1 MKEAYWDD
9 VKEGEELPPLS
20 FPLPVYRLIMAA
32 GSNRDFNSIHHNSEY
47 AKATGAP
54 EIYANNVFL
63 QGMWERL
70 VRDRIGLSGT
80 IRSLKGFKMKVFN
93 TAGSTVIVKGRVAR
107 KWQEGRD
114 NLVELEVWSE
124 NGNAVSVGPGRV
136 IATMARRA
144 S

>member
-1 MKEAYWDD
+1 MSLWDD
-9 VKEGEELPPLS
+9 VREGEELSPLA

-32 GSNRDFNSIHHNSEY
+32 GSNRDFNSIHHNSEF

-70 VRDRIGLSGT
+70 IRARIGQGGT
-80 IRSLKGFKMKVFN
+80 IKSLKGFRMKVFN
-93 TAGSTVIVKGRVAR
+93 TAGSTVVVKGKVVK
-107 KWQEGRD
+107 KWQEGQES
-114 NLVELEVWSE
+114 LVEFEVWSE
-124 NGNAVSVGPGRV
+124 NGDRVTVGPGRV
-136 IATMARRA
+136 VATMPARRN